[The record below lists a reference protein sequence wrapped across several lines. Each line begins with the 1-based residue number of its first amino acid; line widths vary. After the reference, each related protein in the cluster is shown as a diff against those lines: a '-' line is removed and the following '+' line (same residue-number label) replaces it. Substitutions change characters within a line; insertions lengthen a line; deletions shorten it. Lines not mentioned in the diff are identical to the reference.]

1 MEYFEKIIRPRAEMK
16 VINNFVT
23 LFTEA
28 KEDYQ
33 KKQYNISVDKFD
45 RCFDILEPIFD
56 VYPKAIVLF
65 YIMKNKYKLKHYE
78 SCYIAK
84 KKLNRIINDIKN
96 INIRDYLKIKAK
108 IFVVDFLLNFIN
120 DNFKESILDI
130 IECIKFIDVNEYN
143 LDNRQFYFWEVIK
156 TFLKVAKL
164 TKTKNFEL
172 IDEEYNNMI
181 FNAKNEKG
189 KIVSYVDI
197 KMKEKYKNFM
207 STKIRKQI
215 YDKMNEDYN
224 LKKYHK
230 NYKDKVVNYLDKNID
245 ICVRKNNCDLLLENF
260 KTFLRL
266 NKISIQNEFGIT
278 LKELINEQKNRIE
291 TFDAVFC
298 NLVGFF
304 SQIFKNYLKEE
315 LDTKDVM
322 LNNESKNKRRI
333 STLTFQRQ
341 NMVADAAKVF
351 KEIKRISVV
360 KAEEEKMNE
369 IIKGKNKLKHSLEIS
384 YYDEKDD
391 D

>member
-16 VINNFVT
+16 VINNFIS

-28 KEDYQ
+28 KEDYK

-45 RCFDILEPIFD
+45 RCYDILEPIYDIF
-56 VYPKAIVLF
+56 PKVIVL
-65 YIMKNKYKLKHYE
+65 YYLMKNKYKLRHYD
-78 SCYIAK
+78 SCNIAK
-84 KKLNRIINDIKN
+84 KKLIRLIEEIKN
-96 INIRDYLKIKAK
+96 INIKDYLKIKAK

-130 IECIKFIDVNEYN
+130 IECIKFIDVKEYN
-143 LDNRQFYFWEVIK
+143 LDNRQFYFWKVIK
-156 TFLKVAKL
+156 NFLKIAKL

-172 IDEEYNNMI
+172 IDDEYNNMI
-181 FNAKNEKG
+181 FRAKDEKG
-189 KIVSYVDI
+189 KITSYVHI

-230 NYKDKVVNYLDKNID
+230 NYKDKVINYLDKNID
-245 ICVRKNNCDLLLENF
+245 ICVRKNNTDLLIENF

-266 NKISIQNEFGIT
+266 NKISIQNEFGKT

-291 TFDAVFC
+291 SFDAVFC

-304 SQIFKNYLKEE
+304 GQIFKNYLKEE

-322 LNNESKNKRRI
+322 ISEESINRRRN

-341 NMVADAAKVF
+341 NMAAEASNIF
-351 KEIKRISVV
+351 KEIKRVSLV

-369 IIKGKNKLKHSLEIS
+369 LKIGKNKLKHSLEIS
-384 YYDEKDD
+384 YYDKDE
-391 D
+391 

>member
-16 VINNFVT
+16 VINNFIS

-28 KEDYQ
+28 KEDYK

-45 RCFDILEPIFD
+45 RCFDILEPIYDIF
-56 VYPKAIVLF
+56 PKVIVL
-65 YIMKNKYKLKHYE
+65 YYLMKNKYKLKNYD
-78 SCYIAK
+78 SCNIAK
-84 KKLNRIINDIKN
+84 KKLSRLIEEIKKIDINE
-96 INIRDYLKIKAK
+96 YLKIKAK

-130 IECIKFIDVNEYN
+130 IECIKFIDVKEYN
-143 LDNRQFYFWEVIK
+143 LDNRQFYFWKVIK
-156 TFLKVAKL
+156 AFLKIAKL

-181 FNAKNEKG
+181 FRVKNEKG
-189 KIVSYVDI
+189 KIISYVHI

-215 YDKMNEDYN
+215 YDKINEDYN

-230 NYKDKVVNYLDKNID
+230 NYKDKVINYLDKNID
-245 ICVRKNNCDLLLENF
+245 ICVRKNNTELLIENF
-260 KTFLRL
+260 ETFLRL
-266 NKISIQNEFGIT
+266 NKISIQNEFGKS

-291 TFDAVFC
+291 SFDAVFC

-304 SQIFKNYLKEE
+304 GQVFKNYLKEE

-322 LNNESKNKRRI
+322 LNEDSKNKRRI

-341 NMVADAAKVF
+341 NMAAEASNIF
-351 KEIKRISVV
+351 REIKRVSLV
-360 KAEEEKMNE
+360 KAEEEKLNE
-369 IIKGKNKLKHSLEIS
+369 LLKGKNKLKHSLEIS
-384 YYDEKDD
+384 YFDEED
-391 D
+391 